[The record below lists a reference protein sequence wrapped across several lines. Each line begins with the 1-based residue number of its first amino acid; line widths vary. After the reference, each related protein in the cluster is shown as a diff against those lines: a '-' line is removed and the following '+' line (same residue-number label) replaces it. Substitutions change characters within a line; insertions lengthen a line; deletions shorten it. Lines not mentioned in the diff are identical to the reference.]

1 MLPDFER
8 KILRI
13 LYNYSG
19 QRGRLPTMDELVIK
33 TGQSKQRIREA
44 LIYLENDQ
52 YISWANKADINSI
65 LILEGWERQ
74 PTKPSTVTSV
84 QPRRQNISQNINYW
98 TQY

>member
-8 KILRI
+8 KNLRI

-19 QRGRLPTMDELVIK
+19 QRGRLPTIDELVIK

-52 YISWANKADINSI
+52 YISWSNKADINSI

-74 PTKPSTVTSV
+74 PMKPSTVTSV
-84 QPRRQNISQNINYW
+84 QHRRQNISQNINYW